1 MKGYFITDQG
11 QVRSVNEDDGGIF
24 FNTSGQ
30 MLIMVADGMGG
41 HKAGEVA
48 SQLAVTCIQQAWQ
61 QVEEMTTPK
70 EAEAWLEQVID
81 KMNQSIY
88 ARSQK
93 EQELEGMGTTVVL
106 SVCLEESI
114 TIAHIGDSRAYLFSD
129 NEFKQLTNDHSLVNE
144 LIRTGQITK
153 GDAEQHPRKNVLVRA
168 VGTDER
174 VNPDIGTVGWSE
186 GDCLLLCS
194 DGLTNKVSDEELT
207 KLFQRFEQLE
217 EMTKELIHL
226 ANERGGEDN
235 ITLAIGE
242 HSSKE
247 NGDAVC

>member
-24 FNTSGQ
+24 YNPSGQ
-30 MLIMVADGMGG
+30 VLAMVADGMGG

-48 SQLAVTCIQQAWQ
+48 SQLAVTFVQQAWRD
-61 QVEEMTTPK
+61 VEEISTPK
-70 EAEAWLEQVID
+70 EAEAWLVQVITE
-81 KMNQSIY
+81 MNQSIY
-88 ARSQK
+88 ARSREDK
-93 EQELEGMGTTVVL
+93 ELEGMGTTVVL

-153 GDAEQHPRKNVLVRA
+153 GDAEQHPRKNVLIRA
-168 VGTDER
+168 VGTEET
-174 VNPDIGTVGWSE
+174 VNPDIGTVGWSD

-194 DGLTNKVSDEELT
+194 DGLTNKVSDEEMA

-235 ITLAIGE
+235 ITLAILE
-242 HSSKE
+242 YASKE